1 MAGDREGHQQYSGGH
16 KQIMEGRDIDQQAD
30 MEEERDDGS
39 KEQYFQNLIERA
51 HVVISN
57 QQFDSP
63 KNEN

>member
-1 MAGDREGHQQYSGGH
+1 
-16 KQIMEGRDIDQQAD
+16 MEGRDIDQQAD

-51 HVVISN
+51 HAVISN